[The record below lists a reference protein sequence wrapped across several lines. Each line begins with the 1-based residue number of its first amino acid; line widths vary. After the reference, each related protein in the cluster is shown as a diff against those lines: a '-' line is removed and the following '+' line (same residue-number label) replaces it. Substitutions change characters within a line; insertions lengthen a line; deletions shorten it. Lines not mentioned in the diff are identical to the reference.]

1 MPYYKFAKND
11 IFYNRLET
19 HPKVKFFAYN
29 GGVFLND
36 KEQVRLNPNT
46 PNGHVSLYEINV
58 GRDADAH
65 GLVYPFITK
74 DGSLTSFRTV
84 STTKYNTDFSYGDT
98 LTGSYPLTASI
109 SRKYYA
115 TDAPRRRVDALKT
128 TVDYYRPLSLHNSFS
143 SSLRNFGSTEMA
155 LVSIP
160 SIFYGSSIHK
170 GSVELN
176 YYITGAL
183 VARLRDDKQNGE
195 LIEVHNSTHLGKCAG
210 IVLYNE
216 GAMILTSSWHLASGH
231 GDLYENDSTMASSS
245 WVHFF
250 STGSNANHLISS
262 SYDIRFEGV
271 NYIPTL
277 TMMAHAKKGHLN
289 HSNNPTYIDYG
300 QDFLNSET
308 GSLTTAF
315 SWGLNT
321 GKKYLEKK
329 DLTIKNTVKSQYAKH
344 SASFEKQT
352 YISKIGIYDEDR
364 NLIAIAK
371 LATPI
376 RKREQDEFTFKMKLD
391 I

>member
-1 MPYYKFAKND
+1 
-11 IFYNRLET
+11 
-19 HPKVKFFAYN
+19 
-29 GGVFLND
+29 
-36 KEQVRLNPNT
+36 
-46 PNGHVSLYEINV
+46 
-58 GRDADAH
+58 
-65 GLVYPFITK
+65 
-74 DGSLTSFRTV
+74 
-84 STTKYNTDFSYGDT
+84 
-98 LTGSYPLTASI
+98 
-109 SRKYYA
+109 
-115 TDAPRRRVDALKT
+115 
-128 TVDYYRPLSLHNSFS
+128 
-143 SSLRNFGSTEMA
+143 
-155 LVSIP
+155 
-160 SIFYGSSIHK
+160 
-170 GSVELN
+170 
-176 YYITGAL
+176 
-183 VARLRDDKQNGE
+183 
-195 LIEVHNSTHLGKCAG
+195 
-210 IVLYNE
+210 
-216 GAMILTSSWHLASGH
+216 MILTSSWHLASGH